1 MAVTVMS
8 LLNLSEDVVWQML
21 QEELTTLLDDLLGDP
36 KYIDR
41 VILIRALPAHPECLL

>member
-1 MAVTVMS
+1 
-8 LLNLSEDVVWQML
+8 ML

-36 KYIDR
+36 KYTDR